1 MEKLLQL
8 VEKLKS
14 AIVPDQPVGKM
25 PKAELLSFISESD
38 LLTRMRTFHE
48 RVEKGIR
55 SAITEDEDEK
65 LIPSESE
72 LQKWRVGKIRKLV
85 REFHKSTQIL
95 KKYTKFSAPRLRSH
109 IKRHKYEE
117 MLYGND
123 LPSIDTD
130 TDEDSPPVKRRRG
143 KGRKKRPKSTFPIK
157 GLGNIIINT
166 GDQPVAEK
174 DKEDCCCK
182 EKKNLLEDQDFFGLI
197 QKLSPNL
204 YNVLAEKAFLLD
216 MCALDRKRMEA
227 NVCPIDCRRKAW
239 DEFACCERAGVVYDR
254 SVLPVA
260 RRQPYLA
267 SGVGI
272 AGASGAKSMG
282 VGPPP
287 SSRLRGGGS
296 GPPPPPPPPPPP
308 SYRIRGG
315 GSGPSPPP
323 PPPPPPPPYI
333 HKWDNPISPPPPY
346 PPSPKYD
353 YFVKSPSPIP
363 IRRRRTP
370 TPPIPG
376 YKSPTPTHRIPTPH
390 PPRSK
395 SPVFPGRKSPTPTHR
410 IPTPIDIPTR
420 KTPVQPTLQTPS
432 PSSVPSP
439 ISIGGRQS
447 IPTPVSLPG
456 RQTRSPTFPVR
467 KTRSPVPP
475 IGGRKSWVPPQ
486 KHTLPPVPHTISP
499 RLPPPIAG
507 RETRPPPTWVPPQEH
522 TLPPFP
528 HTISPRLPE
537 FVQTGFR
544 PVVKPVPRPVLTRVT
559 GPAVHV
565 RPDPTKM
572 TEEQKKQFDELQRR
586 NAEVAQI
593 SKDQNERIR
602 ELERIRQSEGRDT
615 RAEIERVIRESN
627 VQLERLRTELLA
639 QNSILQ
645 GKIASQKDVQAAQI
659 EAQRAQLQARSDQLV
674 ASATQQAG
682 EAEKQ
687 RLREQN
693 SRLAEKS
700 REIADL
706 QRRLAEGERDA
717 AQQIANREREYT
729 SAKAQLDKELAVLEV
744 QMSAAQR
751 ETQGKVREARDKALF
766 EFKTTFEGK
775 VAGQQQLI
783 TSQQAQIGD
792 LQKQL
797 QRASQTGDGGEV
809 ARLRAQLDNARRNM
823 EDLQRTVG
831 RLEGGAAAGSPE
843 LARLQQERDDLRRQ
857 VHEMGAA
864 GASELRAKLAEKD
877 RQIASASA
885 TGVSEGQRIER
896 VKANKELAA
905 QGQQLQNAIEKLQ
918 AKGVQQ
924 QKELLA
930 DMERR
935 LAEGVQKRMAF
946 ERKSEGELA
955 RLRSEHEQR
964 KQEAASAEQYR
975 TGLAASR
982 KELADKHSAWVKE
995 KQTLVMKSSDVDA
1008 LNTQLKKELE
1018 TQKAAHLQKVSSV
1031 QQIATSSKNAA
1042 VKSAV
1047 AAAES
1052 RHKTIQKNLSDQVK
1066 TKDSTIAGM
1075 NKNLQ
1080 VVQDRMLKISQAEVQ
1095 REKERS
1101 ELLRQYESQFTKA
1114 QAHMYTQVEEIKTLK
1129 AQITKLQGTG
1139 QIDKQNFLR
1148 HMKTANA
1155 KETQLQAT
1163 LDATRQSMEQIRQ
1176 STAAQAKTEID
1187 KAHSELSEAKGNFD
1201 RWTNEQNAAQLQ
1213 KQKLL
1218 EQQLANQQ
1226 ARAKELAEL
1235 TDRMH
1240 TMTAHLIHQRDPEV
1254 LSKVQEIAKDHPNN
1268 TLFQSLLTRAQQSME
1283 EEKTAPPAI
1292 RLPPGY
1298 TVVPDADYE
1307 TGPTKRKAPEPD
1319 VPTLDVAPPAPEE
1332 IRGKRRRILDR
1343 MQQQF
1348 ADKANAAIEAKE
1360 KAETVTL
1367 VSDPATQIQSVQ
1379 DINDA
1384 FNADPRVNIM
1394 QIAEQQLGNAV
1405 EDDQPKIRAAATK
1418 VEAVQLGMTEGN
1430 NEVAS
1435 TIAAIDK
1442 LPPDQQ
1448 QTAFDEASLEARLKL
1463 YDAQKRKEELYW
1475 AGRTEQTEVPSE
1487 LAASMEQEAAKREVE
1502 NRALDKVMQ
1511 ERAHLTK
1518 GSTWRLTDEE
1528 AAAARSRN
1536 IVYLAMAV
1544 KEIEVVVQASVPD
1557 NNVARQVVVEQTN
1570 IVEKAAAEDHRN
1582 DVKLPKDKAGPLTKK
1597 AIEVVKTADFSNAL
1611 KFCQLPWWEA
1621 SSTML
1626 TSRQVEE
1633 IKNSKL
1639 HGALIQRLV
1648 NTQMAKIKNRSKKT
1662 LSGVLKKY
1670 SLVKNNPD
1678 TVTALVQK
1686 SELKGLTVAQLKK
1699 ILEEYKNIIKSA
1711 SNSEQQTPNYAAAGR
1726 LLQIV
1731 RDQLTKVEVSKTSQ
1745 PSRIATRATSD
1756 PPRKRMRVK
1765 AHARTAEGLAKKPK
1779 KTPKRRK
1786 RKAKSAKK
1794 TPTADAGD
1802 VGPPKTALQKWNKHK
1817 KSTKMR
1823 L

>member
-1 MEKLLQL
+1 MK
-8 VEKLKS
+8 
-14 AIVPDQPVGKM
+14 
-25 PKAELLSFISESD
+25 
-38 LLTRMRTFHE
+38 
-48 RVEKGIR
+48 
-55 SAITEDEDEK
+55 
-65 LIPSESE
+65 
-72 LQKWRVGKIRKLV
+72 
-85 REFHKSTQIL
+85 
-95 KKYTKFSAPRLRSH
+95 
-109 IKRHKYEE
+109 
-117 MLYGND
+117 
-123 LPSIDTD
+123 
-130 TDEDSPPVKRRRG
+130 
-143 KGRKKRPKSTFPIK
+143 
-157 GLGNIIINT
+157 
-166 GDQPVAEK
+166 
-174 DKEDCCCK
+174 
-182 EKKNLLEDQDFFGLI
+182 
-197 QKLSPNL
+197 
-204 YNVLAEKAFLLD
+204 
-216 MCALDRKRMEA
+216 
-227 NVCPIDCRRKAW
+227 
-239 DEFACCERAGVVYDR
+239 
-254 SVLPVA
+254 
-260 RRQPYLA
+260 
-267 SGVGI
+267 
-272 AGASGAKSMG
+272 
-282 VGPPP
+282 
-287 SSRLRGGGS
+287 
-296 GPPPPPPPPPPP
+296 
-308 SYRIRGG
+308 
-315 GSGPSPPP
+315 
-323 PPPPPPPPYI
+323 
-333 HKWDNPISPPPPY
+333 
-346 PPSPKYD
+346 
-353 YFVKSPSPIP
+353 
-363 IRRRRTP
+363 
-370 TPPIPG
+370 
-376 YKSPTPTHRIPTPH
+376 
-390 PPRSK
+390 
-395 SPVFPGRKSPTPTHR
+395 
-410 IPTPIDIPTR
+410 
-420 KTPVQPTLQTPS
+420 
-432 PSSVPSP
+432 
-439 ISIGGRQS
+439 
-447 IPTPVSLPG
+447 
-456 RQTRSPTFPVR
+456 
-467 KTRSPVPP
+467 
-475 IGGRKSWVPPQ
+475 
-486 KHTLPPVPHTISP
+486 
-499 RLPPPIAG
+499 
-507 RETRPPPTWVPPQEH
+507 
-522 TLPPFP
+522 
-528 HTISPRLPE
+528 
-537 FVQTGFR
+537 
-544 PVVKPVPRPVLTRVT
+544 KPVPVRRPVLTRVT

-593 SKDQNERIR
+593 SKDQGDKIR

-627 VQLERLRTELLA
+627 VQLEKLRTELLA
-639 QNSILQ
+639 QNTVLQ
-645 GKIASQKDVQAAQI
+645 GKISSQKDVQAAQI

-717 AQQIANREREYT
+717 AQQIAKREREYA

-775 VAGQQQLI
+775 EQLI

-792 LQKQL
+792 LKNQL

-809 ARLRAQLDNARRNM
+809 SRLRAQLDNARRNM

-857 VHEMGAA
+857 VQEMGAA

-877 RQIASASA
+877 RQIAAA
-885 TGVSEGQRIER
+885 TTTGVSEGQRIER
-896 VKANKELAA
+896 AKANKELAA
-905 QGQQLQNAIEKLQ
+905 QGQELQRAIEKLQ

-935 LAEGVQKRMAF
+935 LAEGVEQRMAF
-946 ERKSEGELA
+946 ERKSEAELA

-964 KQEAASAEQYR
+964 KQEAARAEQYR
-975 TGLAASR
+975 TGLVASR

-1080 VVQDRMLKISQAEVQ
+1080 VVQDRMLKISQAEAQ

-1101 ELLRQYESQFTKA
+1101 GLLRQYESQFSKA
-1114 QAHMYTQVEEIKTLK
+1114 QAHMYTQVEEIQALK

-1139 QIDKQNFLR
+1139 QMDKEHFLR
-1148 HMKTANA
+1148 HMKTANE
-1155 KETQLQAT
+1155 KENQLQAT

-1218 EQQLANQQ
+1218 EQQLANQE
-1226 ARAKELAEL
+1226 AREKELTEL

-1319 VPTLDVAPPAPEE
+1319 VPTVDVTPPAPEE

-1348 ADKANAAIEAKE
+1348 ADKANQAIEAKE

-1384 FNADPRVNIM
+1384 FNADPHVNIM

-1405 EDDQPKIRAAATK
+1405 EDDQPKIRAAASK

-1502 NRALDKVMQ
+1502 SRALDKVMQ

-1557 NNVARQVVVEQTN
+1557 NSVARQVVVEQTN

-1582 DVKLPKDKAGPLTKK
+1582 DEKLPKNKAGPLTKK

-1648 NTQMAKIKNRSKKT
+1648 NTQMAKIKNRGKKT

-1726 LLQIV
+1726 LLQIFKNSYKG
-1731 RDQLTKVEVSKTSQ
+1731 DQRS
-1745 PSRIATRATSD
+1745 
-1756 PPRKRMRVK
+1756 
-1765 AHARTAEGLAKKPK
+1765 PK
-1779 KTPKRRK
+1779 KENESQSSRAHGGRA
-1786 RKAKSAKK
+1786 RKK
-1794 TPTADAGD
+1794 TQEDP
-1802 VGPPKTALQKWNKHK
+1802 
-1817 KSTKMR
+1817 
-1823 L
+1823 